1 MYGGGDRMKID
12 SGRMLIDYI
21 QPNEKQ
27 YFFLKCLIH
36 DLKGKVSNNV
46 AKILEEI
53 MDEKPSI

>member
-1 MYGGGDRMKID
+1 MKID
-12 SGRMLIDYI
+12 RRRMLIDYI

-27 YFFLKCLIH
+27 CLLFEMS
-36 DLKGKVSNNV
+36 DSYLKGKVSNNV